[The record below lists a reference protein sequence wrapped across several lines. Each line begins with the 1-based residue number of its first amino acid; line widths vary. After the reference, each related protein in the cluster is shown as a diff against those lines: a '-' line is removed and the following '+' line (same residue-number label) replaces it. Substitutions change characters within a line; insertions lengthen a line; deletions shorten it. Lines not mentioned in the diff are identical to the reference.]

1 MTEGVAVNFVHAL
14 RAAHGSPSHSEGEGE
29 CSLSLA
35 MMIGPSEQQVSTEG
49 RRSRSLFGALFSA
62 LRPRQAPK
70 NGLVLVP
77 LIFSVNVWFAVDDVA
92 GMVEIVMRGVGA
104 AVAFT
109 LLSGAVYL
117 VNDFVDVERD
127 RAHPVKRFR
136 AIASGDLPLV
146 VAGIS
151 AVVAML
157 VALTI
162 SVLISG
168 PLMLVAAGYLVLN
181 LVYTFKLKHVAILD
195 VMSVA
200 AGFVLRAY
208 AGYVAIGGP
217 VPWFENGVPGVD
229 IDVSPWFYI
238 MTALGALLIALGK
251 RRAELKTAGD
261 AAAKQRGILG
271 DYTTEFIDALI
282 MSTATL
288 AIFTYALYAI
298 DLGDT
303 GANVPADNT
312 MMVTIPMVA
321 YGIYRYLYLLY
332 VKGEGEAPEI
342 ILLRDRPSL
351 INGFLWLATAST
363 ILLIHTIDTAN
374 GGGS

>member
-1 MTEGVAVNFVHAL
+1 MNA
-14 RAAHGSPSHSEGEGE
+14 SE
-29 CSLSLA
+29 
-35 MMIGPSEQQVSTEG
+35 EQVLLTEG
-49 RRSRSLFGALFSA
+49 RRRRSLFGALISGM
-62 LRPRQAPK
+62 RPLQAPK

-77 LIFSVNVWFAVDDVA
+77 LVFSVNIWFAVDDFG
-92 GMVEIVMRGVGA
+92 GMLEIVMRAVGA

-109 LLSGAVYL
+109 LLSGAVYM
-117 VNDFVDVERD
+117 VNDLADVERD
-127 RAHPVKRFR
+127 RVHPVKRNR
-136 AIASGDLPLV
+136 AIASGDLPV
-146 VAGIS
+146 MAAVIS
-151 AVVAML
+151 AVVFVLLA
-157 VALTI
+157 AAI
-162 SVLISG
+162 SVLISV
-168 PLMLVAAGYLVLN
+168 PLLLVSLGYLVLN

-217 VPWFENGVPGVD
+217 VPGFENGVPGVD

-238 MTALGALLIALGK
+238 MTALGSLLIALGK
-251 RRAELKTAGD
+251 RRAELTTAGE
-261 AAAKQRGILG
+261 AASKQRGILG
-271 DYTTEFIDALI
+271 EYTREFIDALI

-312 MMVTIPMVA
+312 MMVTIPFVA

-342 ILLRDRPSL
+342 VLLRDRPSL
-351 INGFLWLATAST
+351 INGFLWLAVAST
-363 ILLIHTIDTAN
+363 ILLVHTIGTAN
-374 GGGS
+374 GG

>member
-1 MTEGVAVNFVHAL
+1 MSASDGQDLLN
-14 RAAHGSPSHSEGEGE
+14 
-29 CSLSLA
+29 
-35 MMIGPSEQQVSTEG
+35 EG
-49 RRSRSLFGALFSA
+49 RRRRSLLGALVSGM
-62 LRPRQAPK
+62 RPLQAPK

-77 LIFSVNVWFAVDDVA
+77 LVFSVNIWFAVDDFA
-92 GMVEIVMRGVGA
+92 GMLEIVMRAVGA

-117 VNDFVDVERD
+117 VNDLADVERD
-127 RAHPVKRFR
+127 RVHPVKRYR
-136 AIASGDLPLV
+136 AIASGDLPVIAAV
-146 VAGIS
+146 VS
-151 AVVAML
+151 AVVAVL
-157 VALTI
+157 VAGVL
-162 SVLISG
+162 SVLVST
-168 PLMLVAAGYLVLN
+168 PLLVVALGYLVLN

-217 VPWFENGVPGVD
+217 VPGFDNGVAGVD

-238 MTALGALLIALGK
+238 MTALGSLLIALGK
-251 RRAELKTAGD
+251 RRAELTSAGE
-261 AAAKQRGILG
+261 AASQQRGILG
-271 DYTTEFIDALI
+271 EYTSEFIDALI

-288 AIFTYALYAI
+288 AIFTYTLYAI

-312 MMVTIPMVA
+312 MMVTIPFVA

-351 INGFLWLATAST
+351 INGFLWLAVAST
-363 ILLIHTIDTAN
+363 ILLVHTIGTVN
-374 GGGS
+374 GG

>member
-1 MTEGVAVNFVHAL
+1 MMTFPADQTVASGARKSTSLPRAL
-14 RAAHGSPSHSEGEGE
+14 
-29 CSLSLA
+29 LSA
-35 MMIGPSEQQVSTEG
+35 M
-49 RRSRSLFGALFSA
+49 
-62 LRPRQAPK
+62 RPLQAPK

-77 LIFSVNVWFAVDDVA
+77 LIFSVNIWFAVDDVS
-92 GMVEIVMRGVGA
+92 GMFEIVLRALGA

-117 VNDFVDVERD
+117 TNDLADVERD
-127 RAHPVKRFR
+127 RAHPVKRYR
-136 AIASGDLPLV
+136 AIASGDLPV
-146 VAGIS
+146 MVAGIS
-151 AVVAML
+151 AVVAVL
-157 VALTI
+157 VAGAI
-162 SVLISG
+162 SVLISA
-168 PLMLVAAGYLVLN
+168 PLLLVAAGYLVLN
-181 LVYTFKLKHVAILD
+181 VVYTFKLKHVAILD

-200 AGFVLRAY
+200 SGFVLRAY

-217 VPWFENGVPGVD
+217 VPGFENGVAGVD

-238 MTALGALLIALGK
+238 MTALGSLLIALGK
-251 RRAELKTAGD
+251 RRAELTTAGD
-261 AAAKQRGILG
+261 EASKQRGILG
-271 DYTTEFIDALI
+271 DYTTQFIDALI

-312 MMVTIPMVA
+312 MMVTIPFVA

-342 ILLRDRPSL
+342 VLLRDRPSL
-351 INGFLWLATAST
+351 INGFLWLAVAST
-363 ILLIHTIDTAN
+363 ILLVHTIGTVN
-374 GGGS
+374 GG

>member
-1 MTEGVAVNFVHAL
+1 M
-14 RAAHGSPSHSEGEGE
+14 
-29 CSLSLA
+29 
-35 MMIGPSEQQVSTEG
+35 
-49 RRSRSLFGALFSA
+49 
-62 LRPRQAPK
+62 
-70 NGLVLVP
+70 
-77 LIFSVNVWFAVDDVA
+77 
-92 GMVEIVMRGVGA
+92 
-104 AVAFT
+104 
-109 LLSGAVYL
+109 
-117 VNDFVDVERD
+117 
-127 RAHPVKRFR
+127 
-136 AIASGDLPLV
+136 
-146 VAGIS
+146 
-151 AVVAML
+151 
-157 VALTI
+157 
-162 SVLISG
+162 
-168 PLMLVAAGYLVLN
+168 
-181 LVYTFKLKHVAILD
+181 AILD

-251 RRAELKTAGD
+251 RRAELRTAGD
-261 AAAKQRGILG
+261 AAASQRGILG

-303 GANVPADNT
+303 GANVPSDNT
-312 MMVTIPMVA
+312 MMVTIPFVA

-342 ILLRDRPSL
+342 VLLRDRPSL
-351 INGFLWLATAST
+351 INGFLWLAVAST
-363 ILLIHTIDTAN
+363 ILLIHTIGTAS

>member
-1 MTEGVAVNFVHAL
+1 MMT
-14 RAAHGSPSHSEGEGE
+14 
-29 CSLSLA
+29 
-35 MMIGPSEQQVSTEG
+35 GPSEQQVSAEG
-49 RRSRSLFGALFSA
+49 RRSRSLLGALFSA

-77 LIFSVNVWFAVDDVA
+77 LIFSVNIWFAVDDVS
-92 GMVEIVMRGVGA
+92 GMAEILVRGVGA
-104 AVAFT
+104 ALAFT
-109 LLSGAVYL
+109 LLSSAIYL
-117 VNDFVDVERD
+117 VNDLVDVERD
-127 RAHPVKRFR
+127 RAHPVKRNR
-136 AIASGDLPLV
+136 AIASGDLPVGL
-146 VAGIS
+146 ARIS
-151 AVVAML
+151 ALVAML
-157 VALTI
+157 LALAI
-162 SVLISG
+162 SFLISG
-168 PLMLVAAGYLVLN
+168 PLMLVAVGYLVLN
-181 LVYTFKLKHVAILD
+181 FVYTFKLKHVAILD

-217 VPWFENGVPGVD
+217 VPGFENGVPGVD

-261 AAAKQRGILG
+261 AAARQRGILG

-351 INGFLWLATAST
+351 INGFLWLATASA
-363 ILLIHTIDTAN
+363 ILLVHTIGTAN
-374 GGGS
+374 GN

>member
-1 MTEGVAVNFVHAL
+1 MNFGHPL
-14 RAAHGSPSHSEGEGE
+14 GAAHASLSHSEGEGE

-35 MMIGPSEQQVSTEG
+35 MMIGPSEQQVSTEV
-49 RRSRSLFGALFSA
+49 RRSRSLLGALFSA

-77 LIFSVNVWFAVDDVA
+77 LIFSVNIWFAVDDVA
-92 GMVEIVMRGVGA
+92 GMVEIVMRGLGA
-104 AVAFT
+104 ALAFT

-117 VNDFVDVERD
+117 INDLADVERD
-127 RAHPVKRFR
+127 RAHPVKRYR
-136 AIASGDLPLV
+136 AIASGDLPVV
-146 VAGIS
+146 VAAIS
-151 AVVAML
+151 AAVAML
-157 VALTI
+157 VAMAI
-162 SVLISG
+162 SVLISA

-181 LVYTFKLKHVAILD
+181 LVYTFRLKHVAILD

-251 RRAELKTAGD
+251 RRAELKTGGD
-261 AAAKQRGILG
+261 AAASQRGILG

-342 ILLRDRPSL
+342 VLLRDRPTL

-363 ILLIHTIDTAN
+363 ILLIHTIGTAN

>member
-1 MTEGVAVNFVHAL
+1 MMTGTT
-14 RAAHGSPSHSEGEGE
+14 
-29 CSLSLA
+29 
-35 MMIGPSEQQVSTEG
+35 EQQLTADVRG
-49 RRSRSLFGALFSA
+49 SRSLVRALISA
-62 LRPRQAPK
+62 LRPLQAPK

-77 LIFSVNVWFAVDDVA
+77 LIFSVNIWFAVDDFA
-92 GMVEIVMRGVGA
+92 GMTEIVLRAIGA
-104 AVAFT
+104 TVAFT

-117 VNDFVDVERD
+117 INDLADVERD
-127 RAHPVKRFR
+127 RAHPVKRRR
-136 AIASGDLPLV
+136 AIASGDLPVGVARISAAIAIL
-146 VAGIS
+146 VAGLIS
-151 AVVAML
+151 LA
-157 VALTI
+157 I
-162 SVLISG
+162 SV
-168 PLMLVAAGYLVLN
+168 PLMIVAIAYLLLN
-181 LVYTFKLKHVAILD
+181 VSYTFKLKHVAILD

-217 VPWFENGVPGVD
+217 MPWIENGVPGVD

-238 MTALGALLIALGK
+238 MTALGSLLIALGK

-261 AAAKQRGILG
+261 AASKQRGILG
-271 DYTTEFIDALI
+271 DYTMEFIDALI

-312 MMVTIPMVA
+312 MMVTIPFVA

-332 VKGEGEAPEI
+332 VRGEGEAPEI
-342 ILLRDRPSL
+342 VLLRDRPSL
-351 INGFLWLATAST
+351 VNGFLWLAVASA
-363 ILLIHTIDTAN
+363 ILLIHTIGTAN
-374 GGGS
+374 GG

>member
-1 MTEGVAVNFVHAL
+1 M
-14 RAAHGSPSHSEGEGE
+14 
-29 CSLSLA
+29 
-35 MMIGPSEQQVSTEG
+35 
-49 RRSRSLFGALFSA
+49 
-62 LRPRQAPK
+62 RPLQAPK

-77 LIFSVNVWFAVDDVA
+77 LIFSINIWFAVDDLN
-92 GMVEIVMRGVGA
+92 GMFEIVLRAVAA

-109 LLSGAVYL
+109 LLSAAVYII
-117 VNDFVDVERD
+117 NDLADAQRD
-127 RAHPVKRFR
+127 RSHPRKRFR
-136 AIASGDLPLV
+136 AIASGQLPTPTAATAAAAAIAIAATL
-146 VAGIS
+146 S
-151 AVVAML
+151 FAVSTPILA
-157 VALTI
+157 
-162 SVLISG
+162 
-168 PLMLVAAGYLVLN
+168 VAALYLLLN
-181 LVYTFKLKHVAILD
+181 VAYTLKLKHLPILD

-217 VPWFENGVPGVD
+217 VPWFENPSTPFD

-251 RRAELKTAGD
+251 RRAELKTAGQH
-261 AAAKQRGILG
+261 ASKQRNILG
-271 DYTTEFIDALI
+271 EYTTEFIDALI

-312 MMVTIPMVA
+312 MMVTIPFVA

-342 ILLRDRPSL
+342 ILLRDRPTL
-351 INGFLWLATAST
+351 INGFLWLAVAST
-363 ILLIHTIDTAN
+363 ILLIHTIGTAN
-374 GGGS
+374 GT

>member
-1 MTEGVAVNFVHAL
+1 MMTSPVDQTVASGA
-14 RAAHGSPSHSEGEGE
+14 RE
-29 CSLSLA
+29 
-35 MMIGPSEQQVSTEG
+35 
-49 RRSRSLFGALFSA
+49 SRSLARALLSA
-62 LRPRQAPK
+62 MRPLQAPK

-77 LIFSVNVWFAVDDVA
+77 LIFSVNIWFAIDDVS
-92 GMVEIVMRGVGA
+92 GMFEIVLRALGA

-117 VNDFVDVERD
+117 INDLADVERD
-127 RAHPVKRFR
+127 RAHPVKRKR
-136 AIASGDLPLV
+136 AIASGDLPV
-146 VAGIS
+146 SVATVS
-151 AVVAML
+151 AVLAIL
-157 VALTI
+157 VSTAI
-162 SVLISG
+162 SVLISV
-168 PLMLVAAGYLVLN
+168 PLMVVAVVYLILN
-181 LVYTFKLKHVAILD
+181 LAYTFKLKHVAILD

-217 VPWFENGVPGVD
+217 VPGFENGVAGVD

-238 MTALGALLIALGK
+238 MTALGSLLIALGK

-261 AAAKQRGILG
+261 AAANQRSILG
-271 DYTTEFIDALI
+271 QYTAEFIDALI

-288 AIFTYALYAI
+288 TIFTYALYAI

-312 MMVTIPMVA
+312 MMVTIPFVA

-342 ILLRDRPSL
+342 VLLRDRPTL
-351 INGFLWLATAST
+351 INGFLWLAVAST
-363 ILLIHTIDTAN
+363 ILLIHTIGTANGTAN
-374 GGGS
+374 GGLH